1 MKKHLYKIAG
11 AISGAL
17 LLAFVVFLVID
28 SCTYND
34 MLTSAPFYAYV
45 IVRFFEFLLPSQ
57 LLFGIGI
64 LLKKKWK

>member
-1 MKKHLYKIAG
+1 MKKHLYKIAW

-28 SCTYND
+28 ACMYND
-34 MLTSAPFYAYV
+34 MLTSAPFYADV
-45 IVRFFEFLLPSQ
+45 IVRFFEFLLPAQ
-57 LLFGIGI
+57 ILFGIGI